1 MARKLFGIIMFIV
14 TSLIVTLLLS
24 IFIFP
29 NPEKEYFGFWH
40 GLLGALHGSWIIAN
54 WIIGF
59 FNEARLLK
67 AVTYGSWYGFFWW
80 VGIILY
86 VLGFV
91 WNAIVPLFVS
101 VED

>member
-1 MARKLFGIIMFIV
+1 MAARLFSALGFIV

-54 WIIGF
+54 WIIGL

-80 VGIILY
+80 AGVVIYIIVFIY
-86 VLGFV
+86 NVFV
-91 WNAIVPLFVS
+91 RLFIT